1 MIAKRIIP
9 CLDVRSGRVVK
20 GVNFQG
26 VRDVADPVEMAR
38 MYNAD
43 GADQCRRNI
52 RRRYVMI
59 KRHYALGYVSECKYK
74 IKILNHQIYAAKS
87 AADTH
92 KKPFF
97 ESGATFQALIEHY
110 FPAFTL

>member
-1 MIAKRIIP
+1 MNSYPHRGGTGT
-9 CLDVRSGRVVK
+9 DTGTDSNDG
-20 GVNFQG
+20 N
-26 VRDVADPVEMAR
+26 D
-38 MYNAD
+38 NAD

-52 RRRYVMI
+52 RRSYVMI

-74 IKILNHQIYAAKS
+74 IKILNYQIYAAKS

-97 ESGATFQALIEHY
+97 ESGATFQALIGYY
-110 FPAFTL
+110 FPALTL